1 MFKIMVSRLSTGILD
16 FDKLIQGGIPQ
27 GFFIALTGEPGTG
40 KTIFSLHFIAKGLR
54 DGDPCIYVT
63 TEESRDSIIRQAKQF
78 NWDFEEYIEKKLIII
93 DALMKEKE
101 DQWSLV
107 NLTPEELVNKVI
119 EAKQKLGYGKA
130 RLVID
135 SVSALFLDKPAMARK
150 ISYYLKRVLNK
161 WNFTIYATSQY
172 AITTSQAFGFGVEH
186 VADGIIRFRRMIR
199 NGELHRYILIEKM
212 RQTDHDKHVWEIDI
226 VNGKGIVLKG
236 RLEERRED
244 YTLPEKVKR
253 KIIESGKK
261 TEEELK

>member
-1 MFKIMVSRLSTGILD
+1 MVTRLSTGIPD
-16 FDKLIQGGIPQ
+16 FDKLVEGGIPQ
-27 GFFIALTGEPGTG
+27 GFFVALTGEPGTG
-40 KTIFSLHFIAKGLR
+40 KTIFSLHFIARGLK

-63 TEESRDSIIRQAKQF
+63 TEESRESIIRQASQF
-78 NWDFEEYIEKKLIII
+78 KWNFEEYLEKKLIII
-93 DALMKEKE
+93 DALMREKE
-101 DQWSLV
+101 DKWSLINV
-107 NLTPEELVNKVI
+107 TPEEMVNKVI

-186 VADGIIRFRRMIR
+186 VADGIIRFRRTIK
-199 NGELHRYILIEKM
+199 NGELHRYIIIEKM
-212 RQTDHDKHVWEIDI
+212 RQTDHDKHLWEIDI
-226 VNGKGIVLKG
+226 INGKGIVLKS

-244 YTLPEKVKR
+244 YALPENVKK
-253 KIIESGKK
+253 KITESTKNNEK
-261 TEEELK
+261 EFSE

>member
-1 MFKIMVSRLSTGILD
+1 MVTRLSTGIPD
-16 FDKLIQGGIPQ
+16 FDKLVEGGIPQ
-27 GFFIALTGEPGTG
+27 GFFVALTGEPGTG
-40 KTIFSLHFIAKGLR
+40 KTIFSLHFIARGLK

-63 TEESRDSIIRQAKQF
+63 TEESRESIIRQASQF
-78 NWDFEEYIEKKLIII
+78 KWNFEEYLEKKLIII
-93 DALMKEKE
+93 DALMREKE
-101 DQWSLV
+101 DKWSLTNV
-107 NLTPEELVNKVI
+107 TPEEMVNKVI

-186 VADGIIRFRRMIR
+186 VADGIIRFRRTIK
-199 NGELHRYILIEKM
+199 NGELHRYIIIEKM
-212 RQTDHDKHVWEIDI
+212 RQTDHDKHLWEIDI
-226 VNGKGIVLKG
+226 INGKGIVLKS

-244 YTLPEKVKR
+244 YALPENVKK
-253 KIIESGKK
+253 KITESTKK
-261 TEEELK
+261 NEKEFSE

>member
-1 MFKIMVSRLSTGILD
+1 MVTRLSTGIPD
-16 FDKLIQGGIPQ
+16 FDKLVEGGIPQ
-27 GFFIALTGEPGTG
+27 GFFVALTGEPGTG
-40 KTIFSLHFIAKGLR
+40 KTIFSLHFIARGLK

-63 TEESRDSIIRQAKQF
+63 TEESRESIIRQASQF
-78 NWDFEEYIEKKLIII
+78 KWNFEEYLEKKLIII
-93 DALMKEKE
+93 DALMREKE
-101 DQWSLV
+101 DKWSLTNV
-107 NLTPEELVNKVI
+107 TPEEMVNKVI

-186 VADGIIRFRRMIR
+186 VADGIIRFRRTIK
-199 NGELHRYILIEKM
+199 NGELHRYIIIEKM
-212 RQTDHDKHVWEIDI
+212 RQTDHDKHLWEIDI
-226 VNGKGIVLKG
+226 INGKGIVIKS

-244 YTLPEKVKR
+244 YALPENVKK
-253 KIIESGKK
+253 KITESTKK
-261 TEEELK
+261 NEKEFSE

>member
-1 MFKIMVSRLSTGILD
+1 MVTRLSTGIPD
-16 FDKLIQGGIPQ
+16 FDKLLEGGIPQ
-27 GFFIALTGEPGTG
+27 GFFVALTGEPGTG
-40 KTIFSLHFIAKGLR
+40 KTIFSLHFIARGLK

-63 TEESRDSIIRQAKQF
+63 TEESRESIIRQASQF
-78 NWDFEEYIEKKLIII
+78 KWNFEEYLEKKLIII
-93 DALMKEKE
+93 DALMREKE
-101 DQWSLV
+101 DKWSLINV
-107 NLTPEELVNKVI
+107 TPEEMVNKVI

-186 VADGIIRFRRMIR
+186 VADGIIRFRRTIK
-199 NGELHRYILIEKM
+199 NGELHRYIIIEKM
-212 RQTDHDKHVWEIDI
+212 RQTDHDKHLWEIDI
-226 VNGKGIVLKG
+226 INGKGIVIKS

-244 YTLPEKVKR
+244 YALPENVKK
-253 KIIESGKK
+253 KITESTKNSEK
-261 TEEELK
+261 EFSE

>member
-1 MFKIMVSRLSTGILD
+1 MVTRLSTGIPD
-16 FDKLIQGGIPQ
+16 FDKLVEGGIPQ
-27 GFFIALTGEPGTG
+27 GFFVALTGEPGTG
-40 KTIFSLHFIAKGLR
+40 KTIFSLHFIARGLK

-63 TEESRDSIIRQAKQF
+63 TEESRESIIRQASQF
-78 NWDFEEYIEKKLIII
+78 KWNFEEYLEKKLIII
-93 DALMKEKE
+93 DALMREKE
-101 DQWSLV
+101 DKWSLINV
-107 NLTPEELVNKVI
+107 TPEEMINKVI

-186 VADGIIRFRRMIR
+186 VADGIIRFRRTIK
-199 NGELHRYILIEKM
+199 NGELHRYIIIEKM
-212 RQTDHDKHVWEIDI
+212 RQTDHDKHLWEIDI
-226 VNGKGIVLKG
+226 INGKGIVIKS

-244 YTLPEKVKR
+244 YALPENVKK
-253 KIIESGKK
+253 KITESTKNSEK
-261 TEEELK
+261 EFSE

>member
-1 MFKIMVSRLSTGILD
+1 MVTRLSTGIPD
-16 FDKLIQGGIPQ
+16 FDKLVEGGIPQ
-27 GFFIALTGEPGTG
+27 GFFVALTGEPGTG
-40 KTIFSLHFIAKGLR
+40 KTIFSLHFIARGLK

-63 TEESRDSIIRQAKQF
+63 TEESRESIIRQASQF
-78 NWDFEEYIEKKLIII
+78 KWNFEEYLEKKLIII
-93 DALMKEKE
+93 DALMREKE
-101 DQWSLV
+101 DKWSLTNV
-107 NLTPEELVNKVI
+107 TPEEMVNKVI

-186 VADGIIRFRRMIR
+186 VADGIIRFRRTIK
-199 NGELHRYILIEKM
+199 NGELHRYIIIEKM
-212 RQTDHDKHVWEIDI
+212 RQTDHDKHLWEIDI
-226 VNGKGIVLKG
+226 INGKGIVLKS

-244 YTLPEKVKR
+244 YALPENVKK
-253 KIIESGKK
+253 KITESTKNSEK
-261 TEEELK
+261 EFSE

>member
-1 MFKIMVSRLSTGILD
+1 MVTRLSTGIPD
-16 FDKLIQGGIPQ
+16 FDKLVEGGIPQ
-27 GFFIALTGEPGTG
+27 GFFVALTGEPGTG
-40 KTIFSLHFIAKGLR
+40 KTIFSLHFIARGLK

-63 TEESRDSIIRQAKQF
+63 TEESRESIIRQASQF
-78 NWDFEEYIEKKLIII
+78 KWNFEEYLEKKLIII
-93 DALMKEKE
+93 DALMREKE
-101 DQWSLV
+101 DKWSLTNV
-107 NLTPEELVNKVI
+107 TPEEMINKVI

-186 VADGIIRFRRMIR
+186 VADGIIRFRRTIK
-199 NGELHRYILIEKM
+199 NGELHRYIIIEKM
-212 RQTDHDKHVWEIDI
+212 RQTDHDKHLWEIDI
-226 VNGKGIVLKG
+226 INGKGIVIKS

-244 YTLPEKVKR
+244 YALPENVKK
-253 KIIESGKK
+253 KITESTKNSEK
-261 TEEELK
+261 EFSE